1 MKIIIGSD
9 HAGFEYKKLLIKYF
23 DANKISFEDCGTHN
37 NDPTDYPDY
46 AHMVSKKVSQ
56 SKNHIGVLVC
66 GSANGVAMTANKHK
80 NIRAAICWS
89 EEIAAQSK
97 THNNANI
104 ICIPARFISKE
115 KQKKIIDVFLSKKFE
130 GGRHANRVSK
140 INC

>member
-9 HAGFEYKKLLIKYF
+9 HAGFEYKKLLIQHF
-23 DANKISFEDCGTHN
+23 DSNKISFEDCGTHN

-46 AHMVSKKVSQ
+46 AHVVSQKVSQ

-66 GSANGVAMTANKHK
+66 GSGNGVAMAANKHK

-89 EEIAAQSK
+89 EEIASLSK

-104 ICIPARFISKE
+104 ICIPARFVSK
-115 KQKKIIDVFLSKKFE
+115 KTQKKIIDVFLSKKFE
-130 GGRHANRVSK
+130 GGRHTNRVSK

>member
-23 DANKISFEDCGTHN
+23 DTNKISFEDCGTYN

-46 AHMVSKKVSQ
+46 AHVVSKKVKQ

-89 EEIAAQSK
+89 EEIAAQSR

-104 ICIPARFISKE
+104 ICMPARFISKE

-130 GGRHANRVSK
+130 GGRHTNRVSK